1 MNKCQQLLE
10 LVPVEQTQ
18 KPLHENLRLITED
31 DPPAP
36 GEQPEEA
43 DMANVELHGRICMP
57 MAKLESFLKEFEQLM
72 NKYKGAEQ

>member
-36 GEQPEEA
+36 GEEPAAEMA
-43 DMANVELHGRICMP
+43 DVELHGRITMP
-57 MAKLESFLKEFEQLM
+57 MSKLKSFLKEFEQLLK
-72 NKYKGAEQ
+72 KYKGADNE